1 MQITYEL
8 RHLDGIK
15 GSFYISE
22 SGYLA
27 PATLHEKGKPAL
39 QIIYS
44 NVNEVIEYQKYVFDS
59 FWNRAI
65 PAEQRIKKIEG
76 VIRYETKL
84 ILEKDKIIDEI
95 VRISH
100 YSNKL

>member
-1 MQITYEL
+1 MQITHEL

-27 PATLHEKGKPAL
+27 PTTLHEKGKPAS

>member
-1 MQITYEL
+1 MQITHEL

-27 PATLHEKGKPAL
+27 PATYHEKGKPAS

-76 VIRYETKL
+76 VMRYETKL